1 MSFGS
6 PSVASRTSSSNP
18 SSSSKDRSCSDC
30 TEAFSFTYEAE
41 LSKGYASEHLV
52 EAVVLVGSRSLV
64 KGAGYEEM
72 KLQRDHPIFNTK
84 PAVMS
89 QKIGFPLVVEK
100 LPSGAGDNRNI
111 MYLLIAEGALNGWR
125 EGDYL
130 VARQD
135 MEPLTVTTMAAIDD
149 YILDVTSVSH
159 LYGKDAAQRFYNRR
173 KLEKY
178 IANHLNGRQEA
189 RSTLT
194 ILSLLIDET
203 DRKQVSVEMPSLEQH
218 LGSGEIYVSKQRK
231 V

>member
-1 MSFGS
+1 MFSGS
-6 PSVASRTSSSNP
+6 PSVASPRSSSNH
-18 SSSSKDRSCSDC
+18 SSSGKDRSCGNFIGV
-30 TEAFSFTYEAE
+30 FSLTFEAE

-52 EAVVLVGSRSLV
+52 ETVVLFGSRSLV
-64 KGAGYEEM
+64 EGAGYKEM
-72 KLQRDHPIFNTK
+72 KLQRDHPIFKTK

-89 QKIGFPLVVEK
+89 QKIGFPLVVGK
-100 LPSGAGDNRNI
+100 LSSGSGDNRNI

-159 LYGKDAAQRFYNRR
+159 LYGKEAAQRFYNRG

-178 IANHLNGRQEA
+178 IVNHLNGRQEA
-189 RSTLT
+189 QSMLT
-194 ILSLLIDET
+194 FSL
-203 DRKQVSVEMPSLEQH
+203 
-218 LGSGEIYVSKQRK
+218 Y
-231 V
+231 